1 MQMNGTLDT
10 YSVKTSEPPQTK
22 TKELDVSGDHHEE
35 EKDEE
40 MKKGKW
46 HYFIAYIL
54 GPPY

>member
-1 MQMNGTLDT
+1 MNGTLDA